1 MVFDT
6 LVSAFVGNTSR
17 YSQAARQYK
26 PDWQRNYESARL
38 TNNASANRA
47 VLQGTGAS
55 ALLANSQAAT
65 LTNPFTGEKTQAIGL
80 NTTSSILGNLGTKV
94 LAAGKTGE
102 QLAIQAATR
111 RLGDPIERLRKEQN
125 PLYKKQELP
134 PIPQLRQRARNFLSK
149 LREFQGVGGKV
160 LQNPFPKSSARVNED
175 QVFFD
180 DAFTAAPIN
189 YELSRNYY
197 LRVAID
203 RTKNFDVTE
212 TLEAGIAGTETPT
225 HVAINLHGGKIDG
238 DKTAKRE
245 AYGRLEVYD
254 AATDTV
260 LRTLKSNETEIL
272 THAEFQK
279 LRYINDDEYSKEKI
293 DYFNTIA
300 LKDNGDGVLD
310 ENDERGSF
318 EETTFA
324 VNNIGQNDIAS
335 GQWAWRGTYGTEKLA
350 RFNTTIIDLEGTF
363 VGGDALTDYINGD
376 LTLTVEEFGRKENT
390 AKLDEAASSGN
401 KLVFKFDYA
410 YDGVHF
416 TARYNDNEVQNSAI
430 KNATVVFD

>member
-6 LVSAFVGNTSR
+6 LVSAFGANTSR
-17 YSQAARQYK
+17 YSQIAREYK
-26 PDWQRNYESARL
+26 PDWQRSYESARVSS
-38 TNNASANRA
+38 NRSANRA
-47 VLQGTGAS
+47 SLQGAGAS
-55 ALLANSQAAT
+55 ALLANSHAAT
-65 LTNPFTGEKTQAIGL
+65 VTNRFTGQKTQVVGL
-80 NTTSSILGNLGTKV
+80 NTSSSILGNLGSK
-94 LAAGKTGE
+94 LIQAGKTGE

-111 RLGDPIERLRKEQN
+111 RLGDPVERLLKERN

-134 PIPQLRQRARNFLSK
+134 PIPQLRKRARDFLSK
-149 LREFQGVGGKV
+149 LRDFQGVGGKN
-160 LQNPFPKSSARVNED
+160 LKNPFPKASARVNED

-180 DAFTAAPIN
+180 DAFTKATVN

-203 RTKNFDVTE
+203 RNKQFNVSD
-212 TLEAGIAGTETPT
+212 TLEAGIAGSETPT
-225 HVAINLHGGKIDG
+225 HVAVNLHGGKVEG
-238 DKTAKRE
+238 DKTAKRVP
-245 AYGRLEVYD
+245 YGRLEIYD
-254 AATDTV
+254 SATDTV
-260 LRTLKSNETEIL
+260 LRTLNGNETELL
-272 THAEFQK
+272 TYAEFQK
-279 LRYINDDEYSKEKI
+279 LRYVNDNEYSKEKI
-293 DYFNTIA
+293 DYFNFIT

-324 VNNIGQNDIAS
+324 INNISRNDTVS
-335 GQWAWRGTYGTEKLA
+335 GQWGFRGSYATEKLA
-350 RFNTTIIDLEGTF
+350 RFNTVVIDLEGTF
-363 VGGDALTDYINGD
+363 VGADALTDYLNGD
-376 LTLTVEEFGRKENT
+376 LTLNVAEFGRKENV

-416 TARYNDNEVQNSAI
+416 TAKYSDNEVENSAI